1 MVVHSLKLACMV
13 AMLCMLVLNP
23 MATASLS
30 CNDVETELDPC
41 VVYLFSSRTKNKVE
55 CCKGVRA
62 LNERA
67 RDKTDRQ
74 EACQC
79 IKNQLGGWHAWF
91 ITEEIKSLVED
102 LPQQCGVDFKIS
114 ATANCNKIK

>member
-1 MVVHSLKLACMV
+1 MAIHSLELACMV

-30 CNDVETELDPC
+30 CDDVETELDPC
-41 VVYLFSSRTKNKVE
+41 VDYLFSSGTENKDE
-55 CCKGVRA
+55 CCEGVRA

-67 RDKTDRQ
+67 RDKADRQ

-79 IKNQLGGWHAWF
+79 IKNQLGGWRALF
-91 ITEEIKSLVED
+91 ITEEIKSLVEA

-114 ATANCNKIK
+114 ATADCNK